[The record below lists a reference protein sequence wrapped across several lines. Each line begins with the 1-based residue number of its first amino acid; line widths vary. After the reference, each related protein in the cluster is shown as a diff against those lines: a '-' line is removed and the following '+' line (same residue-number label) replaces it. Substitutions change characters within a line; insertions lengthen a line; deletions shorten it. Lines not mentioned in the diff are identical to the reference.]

1 MSTLLKEGWESI
13 VRGTMSNEMGN
24 LRRTNQGAKRQPRN
38 LVVLS
43 ISAALLYAIVSDA
56 SSFADEPS
64 GPKPPPSPRE
74 FLPPRYL
81 KPEYQIIEQEGH
93 TVLIRKSGGRASTDP
108 RLASHNVTQYD
119 SFINHPCDP
128 CENPTG
134 RANMSGQI
142 TEANSQIIQKRFK
155 LGTQNG
161 HEFKLHVLTD
171 PANPN
176 SANHPLFWYEDFDH
190 PIGQNAQGKT
200 IYQRVFLNDDFYTYL
215 PDDHPIRILSRLPPP
230 DRGPLPAPVNPRA
243 PFFSFKGGGTA
254 ASSIGAGVFVGGLTN
269 YGTTTTLTSMG
280 MAEESAQHYGAAAGF
295 SSGWMAG
302 EGVAAYM
309 SGGRMFAT
317 GGTGG
322 LAMSGPGAALAVH
335 THIMTSEI
343 CPNINKWAEA
353 IEKDN
358 ARPSNAKFMG
368 AEFQKRREEYE
379 QSEELL
385 WGYGLGSIW
394 FGVKYWTGYGPKGG
408 IGGGW

>member
-1 MSTLLKEGWESI
+1 M
-13 VRGTMSNEMGN
+13 RNEMGKI
-24 LRRTNQGAKRQPRN
+24 RRTNQSPRHRPWN
-38 LVVLS
+38 LFIPCICAV
-43 ISAALLYAIVSDA
+43 ALYATISTRL
-56 SSFADEPS
+56 SFADDTNN
-64 GPKPPPSPRE
+64 PKPPPSPQE
-74 FLPPRYL
+74 FLPPKYL
-81 KPEYQIIEQEGH
+81 NPAYQIIEQEGR
-93 TVLIRKSGGRASTDP
+93 TVLIRKSGGRTSTDP
-108 RLASHNVTQYD
+108 RLANHNVTQYD

-128 CENPTG
+128 CENPSG

-142 TEANSQIIQKRFK
+142 TESNSQIIQKRFA

-171 PANPN
+171 PANP
-176 SANHPLFWYEDFDH
+176 SSGNHPLFWYEDFDR
-190 PIGQNAQGKT
+190 PIGQDPRGKT
-200 IYQRVFLNDDFYTYL
+200 IYQRIFLNDEFYGYL

-230 DRGPLPAPVNPRA
+230 DRAPVA
-243 PFFSFKGGGTA
+243 PPVNVRPPFLSFKGGGTA
-254 ASSIGAGVFVGGLTN
+254 AGSIGAGIFVGGLTN

-280 MAEESAQHYGAAAGF
+280 VAEESAQHYGAAAGF
-295 SSGWMAG
+295 SSGWVAG
-302 EGVAAYM
+302 EGAAAYI
-309 SGGRMFAT
+309 SGGKMFAPS
-317 GGTGG
+317 GIGG

-358 ARPSNAKFMG
+358 AQPSTGKFMG

-379 QSEELL
+379 QAEEIL
-385 WGYGLGSIW
+385 WGYGLGGIW